1 LKNSFLRAFL
11 ARASIIK
18 YFRDIKGKNLEKIVA
33 LNVDG
38 GGSSAMRFGD
48 GENGIYVAPHNDYTG
63 GERKLMQCIVLK

>member
-1 LKNSFLRAFL
+1 M
-11 ARASIIK
+11 
-18 YFRDIKGKNLEKIVA
+18 EKIVA